1 VQKPDSWLPKIL
13 RRLDMEIDLTPEQ
26 FSQAFQ
32 CLVNNAEPTPEL
44 QHLSGQEWEEIAKLL
59 FFLQAE
65 QKLSQV
71 H

>member
-1 VQKPDSWLPKIL
+1 
-13 RRLDMEIDLTPEQ
+13 MEIDLTPEQ
-26 FSQAFQ
+26 FSLAFQ

-44 QHLSGQEWEEIAKLL
+44 QNLSEQEWEEIAKLL